1 MGLGVV
7 APLRWTPAPGVGW
20 LRFNAGSGLWE
31 GRGEGVTA
39 EAADEV
45 GHEEDHPRRHQRP
58 LLGDRRA
65 RVPVHLRAVVR

>member
-1 MGLGVV
+1 M
-7 APLRWTPAPGVGW
+7 
-20 LRFNAGSGLWE
+20 WE
-31 GRGEGVTA
+31 GGGGGTA